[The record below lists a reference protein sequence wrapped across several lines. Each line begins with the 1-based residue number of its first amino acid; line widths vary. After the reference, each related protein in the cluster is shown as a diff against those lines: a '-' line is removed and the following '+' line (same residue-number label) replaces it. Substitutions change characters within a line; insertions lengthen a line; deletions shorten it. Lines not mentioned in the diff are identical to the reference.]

1 MTDIEEALSSL
12 LIKLSDIENDL
23 AFDRSKLDDIQNR
36 LTSLESRLKSLED
49 LQPRIQNKMHDAV
62 QDALQPLVGAVN
74 DARKTK
80 KKGLVTLLKN
90 WIGGDNKWLK
100 K

>member
-1 MTDIEEALSSL
+1 MEKQIDELTKLVQGIESDLS
-12 LIKLSDIENDL
+12 
-23 AFDRSKLDDIQNR
+23 FDRSKLDDIQNR